1 MTRKQLLARLPI
13 GNLSHVCFVKR
24 LLAISLLV
32 IVYLISAKLGLALA
46 FVHPSATAVWPPTG
60 IALAA
65 LILFGSQLW
74 PAIFLGAF
82 FANIMTAGSVWTS
95 LGIATGNTLEAVLG
109 AYLVNRFA
117 GGRHAFDR
125 PQDVLKFAAL
135 AGLGSTS
142 ISATIGVTTLNL
154 GGHVSASQY
163 ARVWC
168 TWWLGD
174 MGGALI
180 LAPLLILWLEN
191 PRFIENERKLAECLL
206 VFVLLAVVGYLAFA
220 RFPAFTTISIAF
232 FSIPVLLWTAVRLG
246 RRVASVAVF
255 LICAIAVWATQNG
268 YGPFVLADR
277 NESLLLLQEF
287 GGMIAVMIMMLSAA
301 VFSRDRT
308 EQALRDSEKTVR
320 RHLAELET
328 IYRTAPVG
336 LGFTDRNLRFVSVNE
351 TLAEIDGITASDHT
365 ARNLRE
371 ILPAAL
377 ADTLEPLYRR
387 VINTGEPVVNLEVQG
402 ETKAK
407 PGVSRVWSVNYH
419 PVRGDDGI
427 MGVSVMVQ
435 EITERKQAE
444 DALRE
449 ADRRK
454 DEFLAMLGH
463 ELRNPLGVI
472 STSVHLLRLKGPAD
486 PFFVEVR
493 QTIERQTEHMS
504 QMMNDLLDVSR
515 ITRGQI
521 RLKKELC
528 DLVDIVRHTAEDH
541 RSAMD
546 AGGLQFFAHLP
557 DSPLWLLGDC
567 TRLAQVVGNLLYN
580 AKKFTDQGGTV
591 SLGLVE
597 APGPI
602 ALLSLQDTGIGIE
615 PEILERIF
623 EPFTQSDHSID
634 RSRGGLGL
642 GLALVKG
649 LVELHGGD
657 VLAESAGRGCGS
669 EFTVRLPL
677 IGNYTSPEPNLN
689 ALEKPSTPSRR
700 ILIIEDNTA
709 AARTMQMLL
718 ELTGH
723 TVKIANTGPQGIEA
737 AEQFHPG
744 IVLCD
749 IGLPGL
755 DGYAVARQLRKQ
767 TELKGMYLI
776 AISGYG
782 QQADQQRAHDAG
794 FDLHMTKPI
803 NADHLN
809 EILRALPR

>member
-1 MTRKQLLARLPI
+1 MTCKQVLARLSMK
-13 GNLSHVCFVKR
+13 NLSHVCLVKR
-24 LLAISLLV
+24 LLAISLLA
-32 IVYLISAKLGLALA
+32 IVYLISAKLGLAMA

-82 FANIMTAGSVWTS
+82 LANILTAGSVWTS
-95 LGIATGNTLEAVLG
+95 LGIATGNTLEAVVA

-135 AGLGSTS
+135 AGLASTS
-142 ISATIGVTTLNL
+142 ISATIGVTTLSL

-180 LAPLLILWLEN
+180 LAPLLILWLET
-191 PRFIENERKLAECLL
+191 PRFVENGRKLGECLL
-206 VFVLLAVVGYLAFA
+206 VFVLLAAVGYLAFA
-220 RFPAFTTISIAF
+220 RLPAFTTISIAF
-232 FSIPVLLWTAVRLG
+232 FSIPILLWTAVRLG
-246 RRVASVAVF
+246 RREASAAVF
-255 LICAIAVWATQNG
+255 LICAIAIWATQNG
-268 YGPFVLADR
+268 YGPFVLADQ

-301 VFSRDRT
+301 VFSRERT
-308 EQALRDSEKTVR
+308 EQALRQSEKTVR

-336 LGFTDRNLRFVSVNE
+336 LGLTDRNLRFVSVNE
-351 TLAEIDGITASDHT
+351 TLAEIDGMAASDHT

-371 ILPAAL
+371 ILPEAL
-377 ADTLEPLYRR
+377 ADSLEPLYRH
-387 VINTGEPVVNLEVQG
+387 VIDTGQPVVNLEVQG

-407 PGVSRVWSVNYH
+407 PGVSRIWSVNYH
-419 PVRGDDGI
+419 PVPGDDGI

-472 STSVHLLRLKGPAD
+472 STAVHLLRLRGPAD

-504 QMMNDLLDVSR
+504 QMMNDLLDVAR

-521 RLKKELC
+521 RLKKEPC
-528 DLVDIVRHTAEDH
+528 DLVDIVRRMVEDH

-546 AGGLQFFAHLP
+546 ESGLQFVASLP
-557 DSPLWLLGDC
+557 DSPLWLLGDY
-567 TRLAQVVGNLLYN
+567 TRLAQIVGNLLYN
-580 AKKFTDQGGTV
+580 ARKFTDQGGTV
-591 SLGLVE
+591 SVGLVA

-602 ALLSLQDTGIGIE
+602 ALLSVQDTGIGIE
-615 PEILERIF
+615 PEILDRIF
-623 EPFTQSDHSID
+623 EPFTQSDHGID

-649 LVELHGGD
+649 LVELHGGG
-657 VLAESAGRGCGS
+657 VRVESAGRGCGS
-669 EFTVRLPL
+669 VFTVRLPL
-677 IGNYTSPEPNLN
+677 IENYTSPELDLH
-689 ALEKPSTPSRR
+689 ALEKPMSPSRR
-700 ILIIEDNTA
+700 ILIIEDNTEA
-709 AARTMQMLL
+709 ACTMRMVL

-737 AEQFHPG
+737 AKQFRPG
-744 IVLCD
+744 VVLCD

-755 DGYAVARQLRKQ
+755 DGYAVARRLREQ
-767 TELKGMYLI
+767 SELKSMYLV

-782 QQADQQRAHDAG
+782 QQADQQRAYDAG
-794 FDLHMTKPI
+794 FDLHMTKPV

-809 EILRALPR
+809 EILRGLPR